1 MCVCVFFSSDFPP
14 PDISREYRL
23 LHLYDVVTVEETV
36 GNVTMNVT
44 QLVPVKIIQLRVLV
58 QVSVNIVRYS
68 NSSF

>member
-1 MCVCVFFSSDFPP
+1 MCACFSSSEFPP
-14 PDISREYRL
+14 PDISREYVL
-23 LHLYDVVTVEETV
+23 LHRYDVVTVEETV

-44 QLVPVKIIQLRVLV
+44 RLVPVKIIQLRVLV